1 MGTNLIAG
9 LGDFF
14 LTPQRFPVSGVETYI
29 LLPALVALAVSI
41 FTSMGGVSG
50 AFLLLP
56 YQVSVLNF
64 TSPAVSPTNLVFNIV
79 AIPSG
84 VYRYLREGRMNWP
97 VTWVVILGTLPGL
110 FFGALIRIRW
120 LLYPAHFKLFVGCVL
135 LYIGGRLLYDQ
146 TPWGRRKKAKILE
159 FESQVQQR
167 LREVLKK
174 SRHTTGGALPPEAR
188 VRTASWSLRHVSYE
202 FLGETFSFNA
212 PALFA
217 LALVVGLI
225 GGTYGI
231 GGGAII
237 APFLAAVFQLPI
249 YTIAGAALMGT
260 FVTSVAGVGIYVFL
274 APFFPQQN
282 VAPDW
287 VLGALFGLGGFLGIY
302 LGARLQRF
310 FPGTVIRVGLG
321 LIITILALRYILGFF
336 I

>member
-1 MGTNLIAG
+1 MRIA
-9 LGDFF
+9 DWSW
-14 LTPQRFPVSGVETYI
+14 R
-29 LLPALVALAVSI
+29 
-41 FTSMGGVSG
+41 
-50 AFLLLP
+50 
-56 YQVSVLNF
+56 QVSY
-64 TSPAVSPTNLVFNIV
+64 T
-79 AIPSG
+79 
-84 VYRYLREGRMNWP
+84 
-97 VTWVVILGTLPGL
+97 
-110 FFGALIRIRW
+110 
-120 LLYPAHFKLFVGCVL
+120 
-135 LYIGGRLLYDQ
+135 
-146 TPWGRRKKAKILE
+146 
-159 FESQVQQR
+159 
-167 LREVLKK
+167 
-174 SRHTTGGALPPEAR
+174 
-188 VRTASWSLRHVSYE
+188 
-202 FLGETFSFNA
+202 FLGETFTFNA
-212 PALFA
+212 PALLG

>member
-1 MGTNLIAG
+1 MVADFAG
-9 LGDFF
+9 LANFF

-29 LLPALVALAVSI
+29 FLPALVALVVSV

-84 VYRYLREGRMNWP
+84 VYRYLKEGRMNWP

-135 LYIGGRLLYDQ
+135 FYIGARLLYDQ
-146 TPWGRRKKAKILE
+146 TPWGRRKKAAILE
-159 FESQVQQR
+159 FESRVQQR
-167 LREVLKK
+167 LREVLQE
-174 SRHTTGGALPPEAR
+174 SRPTTGESLPPEAR
-188 VRTASWSLRHVSYE
+188 VRTASWSWRRVSYE

-237 APFLAAVFQLPI
+237 APFLAAVFHLPV

-274 APFFPQQN
+274 APFFPQQS

-287 VLGALFGLGGFLGIY
+287 ALGALFGLGGFLGIY

-321 LIITILALRYILGFF
+321 LIITILALRYIVGFF